1 MLKIFSVL
9 PLFFPGNG
17 IQRGINFDPTNS
29 DSFVSF
35 SILITKNVLG
45 TFEYNFRQK
54 MSQTILPGLGK
65 SNVGSHKNR
74 DLGTFLKIGPLLPL
88 FRLFLSFSNKH
99 CNFYNNKCAKMYI
112 EYPVLG
118 FEPTT
123 FGKWVSS
130 HNHLTTAP
138 SQPGSIFV
146 KDVKISLKKAKLAKL
161 SVGNFL
167 KRSSQT

>member
-45 TFEYNFRQK
+45 TFQYNFRQK

-88 FRLFLSFSNKH
+88 FRLFCLFQTNIAIFTTINVQKCTLSIQCWDSNPQPSE
-99 CNFYNNKCAKMYI
+99 NEFPPI
-112 EYPVLG
+112 
-118 FEPTT
+118 TT
-123 FGKWVSS
+123 
-130 HNHLTTAP
+130 
-138 SQPGSIFV
+138 
-146 KDVKISLKKAKLAKL
+146 
-161 SVGNFL
+161 
-167 KRSSQT
+167 